1 MNFWDRI
8 AEWYH
13 GSLLRELLE
22 YLNEQVFGME
32 FGEYSHFTVSVKTAE
47 TLRTVILAI
56 AAGLIVASFLAVYV
70 KTVPGGFVRKLLK
83 QGIHSPEKAVT
94 LREVGY
100 FRSVGVRREL
110 SCGGA
115 LSKVVWRVGD
125 EAEHQLPATG
135 SDAEK
140 ATSEPAAEDEKTSNN
155 APQVCNSAENTTNTA
170 ESVSEETSGNVAPS
184 GRESANET
192 ADGLTNS
199 AAAPAAA
206 PVVTKPYRFLT
217 DRFYI
222 PEDLRYRA
230 EFRYDRRGSGWPML
244 ILAVAATVLI
254 AFLLCR
260 FLPSV
265 LGLLDGLAT
274 LIGG

>member
-110 SCGGA
+110 SHGGA

-125 EAEHQLPATG
+125 EAEHQLPMTG
-135 SDAEK
+135 DETGK
-140 ATSEPAAEDEKTSNN
+140 ITSEPAAEDEKNANN
-155 APQVCNSAENTTNTA
+155 APQVCNSAENTAQTA
-170 ESVSEETSGNVAPS
+170 QIDESGEATAVTDEAACAEGNAPKTDTVAVP
-184 GRESANET
+184 
-192 ADGLTNS
+192 
-199 AAAPAAA
+199 A
-206 PVVTKPYRFLT
+206 PVKPYQFLT